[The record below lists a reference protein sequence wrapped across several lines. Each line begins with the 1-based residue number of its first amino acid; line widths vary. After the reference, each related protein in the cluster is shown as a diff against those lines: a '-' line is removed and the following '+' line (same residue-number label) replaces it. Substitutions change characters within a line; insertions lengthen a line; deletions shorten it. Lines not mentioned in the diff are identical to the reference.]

1 MVEAADVLL
10 ATDRNY
16 LLGSWVASARAKA
29 TNEAEASLYEHNAR
43 ELITG
48 MYAPS
53 FLLPSSFLPSF
64 FTYLLT
70 YLLTVLACFAYL
82 LSVVPG

>member
-53 FLLPSSFLPSF
+53 FLLPSFLLHLLTF
-64 FTYLLT
+64 LLT
-70 YLLTVLACFAYL
+70 YCTCLLCLLT
-82 LSVVPG
+82 